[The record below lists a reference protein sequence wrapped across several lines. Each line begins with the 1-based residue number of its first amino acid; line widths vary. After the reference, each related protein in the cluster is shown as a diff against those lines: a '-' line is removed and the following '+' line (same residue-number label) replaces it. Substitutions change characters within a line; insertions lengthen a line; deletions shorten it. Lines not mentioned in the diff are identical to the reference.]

1 MLLRNVLGPWAVA
14 ALLVACG
21 SSGGN
26 AASLSPA
33 CSFNGAL
40 PVVPKNVPES
50 GSAEDIAKAQGL
62 TTLGSYLEP
71 FLNGGVGVYKG
82 TLSAHDNQGVLN
94 GSMPAGSSGY
104 VSQTVDGGPAIAS
117 LTIIGGIA
125 VLSVHSFAAHKYVVF
140 SQETSDAQ
148 KTTTVGIILADSKS
162 GGNTGTCTS
171 CVPSLAGRPKTIDFS
186 NLESTQI
193 VNVNPTGESSDNVT
207 LHTFATASL
216 ELVSPCDV
224 TFDDIAE
231 LNAGDGLAFTQNA
244 GDWTAQ
250 LAGYAYPT
258 NGCATSYTVELYV
271 SATNLANFGVRDY
284 APGEDE
290 GCYP

>member
-1 MLLRNVLGPWAVA
+1 MFLRRVLGPCAGA

-21 SSGGN
+21 SSGSS
-26 AASLSPA
+26 AETLSPA
-33 CSFNGAL
+33 CSFSGAL
-40 PVVPKNVPES
+40 PVVPENVPES
-50 GSAEDIAKAQGL
+50 GSAEAIANAQGL
-62 TTLGSYLEP
+62 IKLGSYLEP
-71 FLNGGVGVYKG
+71 LLSGEVAVYKG

-94 GSMPAGSSGY
+94 GAMAAGSSGY
-104 VSQTVDGGPAIAS
+104 VSQSVDAGPAIAS
-117 LTIIGGIA
+117 LMISGGTA

-140 SQETSDAQ
+140 SQEASGAQ
-148 KTTTVGIILADSKS
+148 KTTTVGIILADGKS
-162 GGNTGTCTS
+162 GGNTGACS
-171 CVPSLAGRPKTIDFS
+171 GCVPSLAGHPKTIDFS

-244 GDWTAQ
+244 GKWTAA
-250 LAGYAYPT
+250 LAGYAYPA
-258 NGCATSYTVELYV
+258 NGCPTAYTVELYV
-271 SATNLANFGVRDY
+271 SATNLADFGVRDY